1 MVNESHFNL
10 ATFRI
15 SERLAHNKYGEG
27 KGILNGEQYSIES
40 LLNRLCSPVNV
51 TCTCNIVKHSF
62 LKYIP
67 AECLDGR
74 RSFYVYDKA
83 NEYIVSWH
91 DKAL

>member
-15 SERLAHNKYGEG
+15 SERLAHNKYNEG
-27 KGILNGEQYSIES
+27 NSKRRAIESIES
-40 LLNRLCSPVNV
+40 LLNRLCSPVSI

-67 AECLDGR
+67 AEFLDGR
-74 RSFYVYDKA
+74 RSFYAYDKA